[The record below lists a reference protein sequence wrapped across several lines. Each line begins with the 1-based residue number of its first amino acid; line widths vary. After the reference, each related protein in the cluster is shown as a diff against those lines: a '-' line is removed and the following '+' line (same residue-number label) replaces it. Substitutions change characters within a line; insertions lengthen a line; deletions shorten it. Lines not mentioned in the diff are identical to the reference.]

1 MAFCPQCGTQI
12 TEFPC
17 QACGA
22 NIPGRDLPDT
32 ESQPS
37 PDASAQHAQDA
48 QQHAPMVR
56 LVLDPDVAPSVEER
70 GAAEPDDEATG
81 ATGTT
86 VYRRTQFRGGML
98 VLTNEDLT
106 LYNHAGTETIKSMP
120 IYKIHSCQ
128 NKNDRLIVTGLL
140 NVEDNYAAYMRKL
153 DKGINKINT
162 KWAYSGHK
170 SGMRARLQERKMNNM
185 IKERDKL
192 KTDPEFRHKIKRKQA
207 DKYKD
212 EFTLPENLTY
222 SEKEY
227 KIWAHAINRLVVGVK
242 KLRITTTPPNA
253 LVLVDGTPCGISPCI
268 IDKPL
273 TDRSAVQG
281 EYTVEALLEGHK
293 SKKGTVDA
301 KLNAGPGVLDLV
313 LERADERNGP
323 IDERVQSERGKF
335 QEESLG
341 YDPEWAELEA
351 IGISYK
357 MVLMSD
363 SVVMANPE
371 SGHDFMS
378 LSYGQIK
385 HASLKTHGVFHKVTL
400 GLLLEYDTEDFPNME
415 EIFVL
420 NPDAYDNQS
429 EIKHRYDA
437 LDRYMQKKIK
447 EWSQG
452 YPN

>member
-22 NIPGRDLPDT
+22 DMPGRELPTT

-48 QQHAPMVR
+48 QQYAPTVR
-56 LVLDPDVAPSVEER
+56 LVLDPDVAPSVEEK
-70 GAAEPDDEATG
+70 GAAEPDDE

-98 VLTNEDLT
+98 VLTDEDLT

-120 IYKIHSCQ
+120 IHKIHSCQ
-128 NKNDRLIVTGLL
+128 SKNDKLLVTGLL

-153 DKGINKINT
+153 DKGIDKINT

-192 KTDPEFRHKIKRKQA
+192 KADPEFRHKIKRKQS

-222 SEKEY
+222 PEKEY
-227 KIWAHAINRLVVGVK
+227 KIWAHAINRLVMGVK

-253 LVLVDGTPCGISPCI
+253 LILVDGTPYGISPCI

-281 EYTVEALLEGHK
+281 EYAVEALLEGHK

-301 KLNAGPGVLDLV
+301 KLNAGSEVLDLV

-323 IDERVQSERGKF
+323 IDDRVRSERGKF

-341 YDPEWAELEA
+341 YDPAWAELEA

-357 MVLMSD
+357 IILTAD

-385 HASLKTHGVFHKVTL
+385 RASLKTHGVFHKVIL
-400 GLLLEYDTEDFPNME
+400 GLLIEYDTKDFPNME

-420 NPDAYDNQS
+420 NPDAYDS
-429 EIKHRYDA
+429 RAEIKHRYDA
-437 LDRYMQKKIK
+437 LDRHMQKKIR
-447 EWSQG
+447 EWSRN
-452 YPN
+452 YPS